1 MSTTA
6 TTLQLT
12 PIARTKLLDYLSQE
26 PSETA
31 VRILL
36 EDDGRFGLSL
46 DTETQGDARFDVEG
60 IPFIVEGENQPA
72 LDGLK
77 IDYLEQGA
85 SSGFSLT
92 GGKPRPARTVLRT
105 EPTPNPNAMKFVLSF
120 SQGRESKTYTKDK
133 RADAPAVI
141 AELFDLPAV
150 DSVFTLDTFVTITR
164 TPGADWDALVPRAR
178 EVLSKLTP
186 PQLREAVGPAS
197 DAFEDRLAHFIRTD
211 VAPFLQ
217 SDGGDIDLVAVEDGI
232 VKVRLV
238 GACGT
243 CPSSIATLQFGVE
256 RRLKE
261 QFPKEVRG
269 LQLVEGAGSHGHGHG
284 HHGHGHGHGVHGH

>member
-1 MSTTA
+1 MTTTHTTA
-6 TTLQLT
+6 QVQLT
-12 PIARTKLLDYLSQE
+12 PIAHKKLREYLSQE

-31 VRILL
+31 VRILI

-46 DTETQGDARFDVEG
+46 DAETQGDARFEVEG
-60 IPFIVEGENQPA
+60 VPFIVEGEA
-72 LDGLK
+72 LSALEGMK
-77 IDYLEQGA
+77 VDYLEQGA
-85 SSGFSLT
+85 TSGFSLT
-92 GGKPRPARTVLRT
+92 GGRPRATKVVLRT

-120 SQGRESKTYTKDK
+120 SQGRTSQTFG
-133 RADAPAVI
+133 RAARAEAPPVLAD
-141 AELFDLPAV
+141 LFDI
-150 DSVFTLDTFVTITR
+150 DSVESVFSLDTFVTITR
-164 TPGADWDALVPRAR
+164 TAGADWDAIIPRAR
-178 EVLSKLTP
+178 EILSRLTP
-186 PQLREAVGPAS
+186 PQLRESTGPAS

-217 SDGGDIDLVAVEDGI
+217 SDGGDIDLVGVEDGI

-261 QFPKEVRG
+261 QFPADVKG
-269 LQLVEGAGSHGHGHG
+269 LQLVESPGGGGGHGHD
-284 HHGHGHGHGVHGH
+284 HHGHSH

>member
-1 MSTTA
+1 MSTVQA
-6 TTLQLT
+6 TQLQLT
-12 PIARTKLLDYLSQE
+12 PLARTKLRDYLSQE

-46 DTETQGDARFDVEG
+46 DTEAQGDARFEVEG
-60 IPFIVEGENQPA
+60 IPFVVESEAQAA
-72 LDGLK
+72 LEGLK

-105 EPTPNPNAMKFVLSF
+105 ESTPNPNAMKFVLSF
-120 SQGRESKTYTKDK
+120 SLGRESKTYGRDK
-133 RADAPAVI
+133 RAEAPPVI
-141 AELFDLPAV
+141 AELFAIDGV

-164 TPGADWDALVPRAR
+164 TAGADWDALVPRAR
-178 EVLSKLTP
+178 DILSKLTP
-186 PQLREAVGPAS
+186 PQLQETTGPAS
-197 DAFEDRLAHFIRTD
+197 DAFEDRLQHFIRTD

-261 QFPKEVRG
+261 QFPNEVRG
-269 LQLVEGAGSHGHGHG
+269 LQLVEAPGGGGHGHG
-284 HHGHGHGHGVHGH
+284 HHGHSH

>member
-1 MSTTA
+1 MTTA
-6 TTLQLT
+6 APTLQLT
-12 PIARTKLLDYLSQE
+12 TIAHAKLRDYLSQE

-46 DTETQGDARFDVEG
+46 DTETQGDARFEVEG
-60 IPFIVEGENQPA
+60 IPFVVEGEAQPA
-72 LDGLK
+72 LEGLK

-120 SQGRESKTYTKDK
+120 SQGRESKTYGRDT
-133 RADAPAVI
+133 RADAPAPI
-141 AELFDLPAV
+141 AELFDIAGV
-150 DSVFTLDTFVTITR
+150 ESVFTLDTFVTITR
-164 TPGADWDALVPRAR
+164 APGADWDPLVARAR

-186 PQLREAVGPAS
+186 PQLRESLGPAS

-238 GACGT
+238 GACGS

-261 QFPKEVRG
+261 QFPNEVRG
-269 LQLVEGAGSHGHGHG
+269 LQLVEAPGGGGHG
-284 HHGHGHGHGVHGH
+284 HHGHGHDHHGHSH

>member
-1 MSTTA
+1 MTTGQA
-6 TTLQLT
+6 TQVHLT
-12 PIARTKLLDYLSQE
+12 PIARTKLQEYLSQE

-31 VRILL
+31 VRILI

-46 DTETQGDARFDVEG
+46 DTEAQGDARFEVEA
-60 IPFIVEGENQPA
+60 IPFIVEGEALPA

-77 IDYLEQGA
+77 VDYLEQGA
-85 SSGFSLT
+85 ASGFSLT
-92 GGKPRPARTVLRT
+92 GGRPRPARTVLRT

-120 SQGRESKTYTKDK
+120 SQGRTSQTFTRDK
-133 RADAPAVI
+133 RAEAPAVLG
-141 AELFDLPAV
+141 ELFDIDGV
-150 DSVFTLDTFVTITR
+150 EQVFALDTFVTITR
-164 TPGADWDALVPRAR
+164 APGADWDALVPPAR

-186 PQLREAVGPAS
+186 PQLTAATGPAS

-217 SDGGDIDLVAVEDGI
+217 SDGGDIELVGVEDGI
-232 VKVRLV
+232 VNVRLV
-238 GACGT
+238 GACGS

-261 QFPKEVRG
+261 QFPAEVKG
-269 LQLVEGAGSHGHGHG
+269 LKLVEGPGGGHG
-284 HHGHGHGHGVHGH
+284 HHGHHHH